1 VLCEGH
7 ALGIGTSVLTIQ
19 SRYSK
24 TMPVPL
30 QSLNLWCNPFGE
42 PTPAER
48 CALAVGD
55 FEELAAEPAVLGT
68 AL

>member
-1 VLCEGH
+1 
-7 ALGIGTSVLTIQ
+7 
-19 SRYSK
+19 
-24 TMPVPL
+24 MPVPL